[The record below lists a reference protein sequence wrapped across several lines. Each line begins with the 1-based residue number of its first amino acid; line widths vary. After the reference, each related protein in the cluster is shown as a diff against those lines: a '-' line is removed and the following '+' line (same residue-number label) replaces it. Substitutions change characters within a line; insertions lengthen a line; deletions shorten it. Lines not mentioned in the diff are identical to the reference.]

1 MQILEEL
8 YLGGISPGERIG
20 KHNRQYEKALENTI
34 KVGDALTASL
44 TPEQKE
50 LFENYMD
57 AQREVNVLTD
67 CDTFIYGFK
76 LGAKIMMDVLTDGK
90 MKEI

>member
-1 MQILEEL
+1 MQVLEEL
-8 YLGGISPGERIG
+8 YLGGIRPGEHIG
-20 KHNRQYEKALENTI
+20 KRNRQYEKALENTI

-67 CDTFIYGFK
+67 CDMFIYGFK
-76 LGAKIMMDVLTDGK
+76 LGAKIMMDILTEGR

>member
-1 MQILEEL
+1 MQVLEEL
-8 YLGGISPGERIG
+8 YLGGIRPGERIG
-20 KHNRQYEKALENTI
+20 KRNRQYDKALEDTI
-34 KVGDALTASL
+34 KAGDSLTASL
-44 TPEQKE
+44 TPEQRD

-67 CDTFIYGFK
+67 CETFIYGFK

>member
-8 YLGGISPGERIG
+8 YLGGIRPGERIG
-20 KHNRQYEKALENTI
+20 KRNRQYEKALENTI

-67 CDTFIYGFK
+67 CDTFIYSFK
-76 LGAKIMMDVLTDGK
+76 LGAKIMMDILTEGQ